1 MNSEKRFYTF
11 KRFLTVRKYL
21 RAFQNK
27 ISLFNLPEYT
37 TFSIYAI
44 AIGAIVGFA
53 AVGFHHSIEYLN
65 NLFFEKTVEDFF
77 FLGAATVILLPAF
90 GMLLQSIMIMIAP
103 ETSKKRGVGE
113 VIKAVA
119 LRGGFISFRTTLF
132 HFIAPVISIGTGN
145 TVGPEG
151 PAAQLGGGVASKV
164 ANLIGSSD
172 SRRRMFTAAGAG
184 AAISA
189 IFNSPMGGIFFA
201 LEIILLNDFHAPTFS
216 ALILASVTASA
227 ISRIFLGNISVFVF
241 ETPQIGS
248 YADFYFYIILGVLA
262 GILSI
267 LFIKYSNS
275 INNIIKA
282 LLAKSIPQWLIMV
295 TAGLFVGVSGYF
307 FEEIFGFGYSAI
319 NKILANSLTVQV
331 VLVLLILK
339 FLLVPLVLNSGGFGG
354 IFAPSLF
361 MGACLGFSFVYG
373 LNSIWGLNL
382 DSTIF
387 VLVGMGAVLGGVNS
401 IPISAILIIF
411 EMTKDYSFILPL
423 MLAVVISTM
432 LVQLVLRGSIHTK
445 HLEQEGFNIS
455 SGRETNI
462 LRSLTVEDAMS
473 TNILTIQENTPLPKL
488 VSLFMES
495 NTSQCYTVDENGKL
509 SGVISQNELRP
520 IIQEY
525 DNLKHFMVA
534 KDLSNPNIAK
544 VSANMDLDSVMSRF
558 SKENRDE
565 FPVASADDPDILV
578 GVISRQNVIDAYNKE
593 SFKMN
598 LADGL
603 SEELKT
609 ISKNKIASVSDGY
622 SIYEKAA
629 PDVFIGKTLGELR
642 LRNKY
647 GLEVLMIKKESGDV
661 FDKDS
666 KTEINIPDANYI
678 IEKGDL
684 LVLFGK
690 DEKLHKFAE
699 L

>member
-1 MNSEKRFYTF
+1 MKPEKRFYNLE
-11 KRFLTVRKYL
+11 RFLTVRKYL

-27 ISLFNLPEYT
+27 ISHFNLPEYT

-44 AIGAIVGFA
+44 IIGAIVGFA
-53 AVGFHHSIEYLN
+53 AVGFHYSIDYLN
-65 NLFFEKTVEDFF
+65 KLFFEKTVEDFF
-77 FLGAATVILLPAF
+77 FLGAATVIVLPAI
-90 GMLLQSIMIMIAP
+90 GMLIQSIMIMLAP

-151 PAAQLGGGVASKV
+151 PAAQLGGGVASKF
-164 ANLIGSSD
+164 ANLIGASD

-241 ETPQIGS
+241 ETPKIGS
-248 YADFYFYIILGVLA
+248 YADFYFYIILGVFA
-262 GILSI
+262 GVLSI
-267 LFIKYSNS
+267 LFIRYSDS
-275 INNIIKA
+275 INNLIKH
-282 LLAKSIPQWLIMV
+282 LLSKSIPQWLIMV
-295 TAGLFVGVSGYF
+295 TVGLIVGISGYF
-307 FEEIFGFGYSAI
+307 FEEIFGFGYAAI
-319 NKILANSLTVQV
+319 NKILANSLSIQV
-331 VLVLLILK
+331 VIILLLLK

-373 LNSIWGLNL
+373 INTIWDLNL
-382 DSTIF
+382 DYTIF
-387 VLVGMGAVLGGVNS
+387 VLVGMGAVLGGINS
-401 IPISAILIIF
+401 IPIAAILIIF

-432 LVQLVLRGSIHTK
+432 IVQLVLRGSIHTK

-462 LRSLTVEDAMS
+462 LRSLTVEEAMS
-473 TNILTIQENTPLPKL
+473 PNILILKENTPLPKL
-488 VSLFMES
+488 VSLFMEHK
-495 NTSQCYTVDENGKL
+495 TSQCYTVDEKSKL
-509 SGVISQNELRP
+509 TGVITENELRP

-525 DNLKHFMVA
+525 ENLKHFMVA
-534 KDLSNPNIAK
+534 KDLSNPNITT

-565 FPVASADDPDILV
+565 FPVASANDPNTLI

-622 SIYEKAA
+622 SLYEKLA
-629 PDVFIGKTLGELR
+629 PANFIGKTLAELK
-642 LRNKY
+642 LRNTH
-647 GLEVLMIKKESGDV
+647 GLEVLMIKKESGNVLDNE
-661 FDKDS
+661 S
-666 KTEINIPDANYI
+666 KTVIKIPDANYV

-684 LVLFGK
+684 LVVFGK
-690 DEKLHKFAE
+690 DENLHKFAE

>member
-1 MNSEKRFYTF
+1 MKPERNFVSL
-11 KRFLTVRKYL
+11 KRFLIVRKYL
-21 RAFQNK
+21 RDFQKK
-27 ISLFNLPEYT
+27 ISAFNLPEYT
-37 TFSIYAI
+37 TFSTFAI
-44 AIGAIVGFA
+44 IIGVIVGLA

-65 NLFFEKTVEDFF
+65 SLFFEKTVEDFF
-77 FLGAATVILLPAF
+77 FLGAATVILLPAL
-90 GMLLQSIMIMIAP
+90 GMLLQSLMIMLAP

-145 TVGPEG
+145 TLGPEG

-164 ANLIGSSD
+164 ANLIGLSD
-172 SRRRMFTAAGAG
+172 SKRRMFTAAGAG

-241 ETPQIGS
+241 EHPQIGA
-248 YADFYFYIILGVLA
+248 YGDFYFYIVLGIFA
-262 GILSI
+262 GLLSI

-275 INNIIKA
+275 ISRIIKS
-282 LLAKSIPQWLIMV
+282 LLAKSVPQWLIMV
-295 TAGLFVGVSGYF
+295 VAGLLVGISGYF
-307 FEEIFGFGYSAI
+307 FEEIFGIGYSGI
-319 NKILANSLTVQV
+319 NKILANGLAIHV
-331 VLVLLILK
+331 VLVLLVLK
-339 FLLVPLVLNSGGFGG
+339 FLLVPIVINSGGFGG

-361 MGACLGFSFVYG
+361 MGACLGFSFAYIG
-373 LNSIWGLNL
+373 NGFWGFNL
-382 DSTIF
+382 DYTIF
-387 VLVGMGAVLGGVNS
+387 ILVGMGAVLGGINS

-462 LRSLTVEDAMS
+462 LRSLTVEEVMQP
-473 TNILTIQENTPLPKL
+473 NVLTLKENTPLPKL
-488 VSLFMES
+488 VSLFMENNS
-495 NTSQCYTVDENGKL
+495 SQCYTVDEFGKL
-509 SGVISQNELRP
+509 TGVITENELRP
-520 IIQEY
+520 IIPEY
-525 DNLKHFMVA
+525 ESLKHFMVA
-534 KDLSNPNIAK
+534 KDLSNPNIRT
-544 VSANMDLDSVMSRF
+544 VLANLDLDSVMSHF

-565 FPVASADDPDILV
+565 FPVASEKDSNLII
-578 GVISRQNVIDAYNKE
+578 GVVSRQDVIDAYNKE

-609 ISKNKIASVSDGY
+609 ISRNKTASVSDGY

-629 PDVFIGKTLGELR
+629 PNSFIGKSLAELK

-647 GLEVLMIKKESGDV
+647 GLEVLMIKKESSNV
-661 FDKDS
+661 FDKEA
-666 KTEINIPDANYI
+666 KTVIKIPDANYI
-678 IEKGDL
+678 IEEDDL
-684 LVLFGK
+684 LVVFGN
-690 DEKLHKFAE
+690 DEKLHEFSK